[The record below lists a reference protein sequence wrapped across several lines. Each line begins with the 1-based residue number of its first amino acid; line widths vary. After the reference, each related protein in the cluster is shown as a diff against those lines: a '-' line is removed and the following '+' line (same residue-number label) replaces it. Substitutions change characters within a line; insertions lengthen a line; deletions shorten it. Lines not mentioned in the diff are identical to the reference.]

1 MSGVVALWR
10 CYVREGRAFRSTGSI
25 GASLLAQQPLSDG
38 DYCKVRELSV
48 GETFIDADGDK
59 WVRTK

>member
-1 MSGVVALWR
+1 MGNKRWR
-10 CYVREGRAFRSTGSI
+10 CYVREGRAFRPTGSI
-25 GASLLAQQPLSDG
+25 GPELLAQQPLSDG
-38 DYCKVRELSV
+38 DYVKVRALPV